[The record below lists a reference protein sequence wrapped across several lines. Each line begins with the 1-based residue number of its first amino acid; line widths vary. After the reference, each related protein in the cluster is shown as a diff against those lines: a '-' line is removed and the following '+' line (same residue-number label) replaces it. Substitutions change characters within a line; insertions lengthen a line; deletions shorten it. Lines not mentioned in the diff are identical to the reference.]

1 MENGRLSIRGFI
13 LYGELGNGPGFR
25 LFLLIA
31 AVNVALAMVSC
42 ALTFSSTMLLLTL
55 AVLAFSMYGCLL
67 IYGHDSENG
76 QFATLRQVS
85 PRVLIPAGILFF
97 MMSLAIVGDGT
108 PFLTVVPLIGLSWC
122 LGIIL
127 AFRRVCD
134 GE

>member
-13 LYGELGNGPGFR
+13 LYGELGNGPWFR

-31 AVNVALAMVSC
+31 AVNVALATVSC
-42 ALTFSSTMLLLTL
+42 ALMFSSTTLLLSL
-55 AVLAFSMYGCLL
+55 AVLAFSMYRGLL

-76 QFATLRQVS
+76 QFAALRQVS
-85 PRVLIPAGILFF
+85 SWVLIPAGILFF
-97 MMSLAIVGDGT
+97 MMSLAIVGVGT
-108 PFLTVVPLIGLSWC
+108 PFLTVVPLAGLSWC
-122 LGIIL
+122 LGVIL

>member
-1 MENGRLSIRGFI
+1 MFHEYVEALK
-13 LYGELGNGPGFR
+13 LAVYV
-25 LFLLIA
+25 LIA
-31 AVNVALAMVSC
+31 VSY
-42 ALTFSSTMLLLTL
+42 LTFD
-55 AVLAFSMYGCLL
+55 
-67 IYGHDSENG
+67 DSEKG
-76 QFATLRQVS
+76 QFAALRQVS
-85 PRVLIPAGILFF
+85 LRVLIPAGILFF